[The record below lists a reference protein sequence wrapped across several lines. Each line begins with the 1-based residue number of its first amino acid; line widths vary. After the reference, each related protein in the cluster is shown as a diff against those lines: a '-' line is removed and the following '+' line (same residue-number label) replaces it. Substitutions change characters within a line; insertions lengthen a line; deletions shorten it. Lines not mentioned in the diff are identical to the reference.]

1 MAEEVTR
8 TPEQA
13 SDNLHLRGDIIQSL
27 QRELIHGGHT
37 LKAIPETISV
47 IAEKDLWR
55 ERIEPQ
61 TGEAVTFES
70 FEEFVTAP
78 PLEGLGSSV
87 RQLKHLCQDDK
98 EALDWID
105 KATVGKPGGD
115 RRSQEYKTNVNNIN
129 NDSPR
134 KSPVGTSA
142 AAAIRKLRK
151 DRPDLHERVI
161 AGEISPHAAMVEAG
175 FRKKTFVV
183 PEDLPSLARA
193 LLKKRIDPDELYRAM
208 GEAKLEQEQASQG

>member
-1 MAEEVTR
+1 MVMQV
-8 TPEQA
+8 EQA
-13 SDNLHLRGDIIQSL
+13 SDNLRLRGDIIQSL

-61 TGEAVTFES
+61 TGGVVTFES

-87 RQLKHLCQDDK
+87 RQLKHLCQDDPT
-98 EALDWID
+98 ALDALD
-105 KATVGKPGGD
+105 QATVGEQGKHKPHVN
-115 RRSQEYKTNVNNIN
+115 NVN
-129 NDSPR
+129 
-134 KSPVGTSA
+134 KSKRESSVGNANTYA
-142 AAAIRKLRK
+142 LRKLRK
-151 DRPDLHERVI
+151 DRKDLHERVL

-175 FRKKTFVV
+175 FRQKTLTI
-183 PEDLPSLARA
+183 PQDLESAARR
-193 LLKKRIDPDELYRAM
+193 LVKHFDPDELYAAM
-208 GEAKLEQEQASQG
+208 KGLS